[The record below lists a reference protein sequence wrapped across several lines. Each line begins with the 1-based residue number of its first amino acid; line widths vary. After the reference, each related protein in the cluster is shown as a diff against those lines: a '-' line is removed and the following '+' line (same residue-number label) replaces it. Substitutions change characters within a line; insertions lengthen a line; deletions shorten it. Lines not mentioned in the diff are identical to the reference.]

1 MSRRTERVAKLLQQ
15 NIAQILLRQISDP
28 RINPAMVS
36 ITRVEVADDFTRAKV
51 YFSAMGTEPEQRTV
65 ERALKHAAGR
75 IQELMMEDI
84 SLRFTPILDFVPD
97 VQFKK
102 SLATLTLIQQAME
115 ELRQRE
121 STENP
126 EEEPG
131 KEAPSEEEG
140 EDA

>member
-51 YFSAMGTEPEQRTV
+51 YFSAMGTEAEQRTA
-65 ERALKHAAGR
+65 ERALRHASGR

-121 STENP
+121 SAENP
-126 EEEPG
+126 EEEPED
-131 KEAPSEEEG
+131 EASSEDEG
-140 EDA
+140 QDA